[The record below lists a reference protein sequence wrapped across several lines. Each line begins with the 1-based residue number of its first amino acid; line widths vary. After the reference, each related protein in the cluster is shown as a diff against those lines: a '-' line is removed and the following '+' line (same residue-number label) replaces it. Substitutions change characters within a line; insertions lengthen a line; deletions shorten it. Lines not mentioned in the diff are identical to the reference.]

1 MTKETQQYVV
11 EKTKE
16 LMGAFS
22 CCQEAKDAA
31 QAWLDC
37 LGTAKEKEQTE
48 KYIVELE
55 ADLVTVDALITVAE
69 SEAGKGIFGE
79 KAPEVAAHGRAIK
92 AAGAKYCDCPACAAV
107 EAILA
112 KKEEMLG

>member
-1 MTKETQQYVV
+1 MTKETQQYAV

-16 LMGAFS
+16 LMAAFS

-48 KYIVELE
+48 KYIAELE
-55 ADLVTVDALITVAE
+55 ADLVTVDALIAVAE
-69 SEAGKGIFGE
+69 SETGKEIFGE
-79 KAPEVAAHGRAIK
+79 KAPEVAAHGK